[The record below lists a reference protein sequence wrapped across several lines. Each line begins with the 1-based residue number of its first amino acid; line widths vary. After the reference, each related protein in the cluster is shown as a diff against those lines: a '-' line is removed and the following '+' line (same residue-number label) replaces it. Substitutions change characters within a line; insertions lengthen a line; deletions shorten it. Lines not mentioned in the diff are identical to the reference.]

1 MNLTNHPIICGSK
14 ATIDTMRSIFISSDL
29 IDTIWYIWVVSPCI
43 LWTQFQLQD
52 VPWLGLAIIFS
63 TFYFAH
69 NAESFH
75 NKTTSGYTFWR
86 DLLRP
91 RKQIDLFFGKVKV
104 MWYQSQWWLWIRT
117 KSNTL
122 LLLDRITALTL
133 PQSKTDDCAV
143 VLCTPHSLLLLS
155 SYHSFIQPA
164 ISNQQDSLLNCLT
177 RPANHRS
184 RSSDGANEWDFK
196 IMEQF
201 LKYWVV
207 GHAVWNSLASERFLP
222 QFLPQVR

>member
-52 VPWLGLAIIFS
+52 GPSWDWELSSPIYTSHTMLNLFTTKLLPVILLGEIF
-63 TFYFAH
+63 
-69 NAESFH
+69 
-75 NKTTSGYTFWR
+75 
-86 DLLRP
+86 RP

-104 MWYQSQWWLWIRT
+104 MLYQSQWWLWIRT

-184 RSSDGANEWDFK
+184 RSSDGAIEWDF
-196 IMEQF
+196 
-201 LKYWVV
+201 
-207 GHAVWNSLASERFLP
+207 
-222 QFLPQVR
+222 